1 MRIDVEK
8 LTRELAEK
16 FYDDDI
22 WDGMPSIV
30 QGNWSHVAKK
40 ASALVLEEA
49 AKVCDEKK
57 KTVSPEEIIGYERR
71 DAGINT
77 CVNIAAAI
85 RALAKGGE

>member
-8 LTRELAEK
+8 LARALAER

-49 AKVCDEKK
+49 AKVCEGVVSNDPNCVLEAAYKHVADEHA
-57 KTVSPEEIIGYERR
+57 T
-71 DAGINT
+71 
-77 CVNIAAAI
+77 AI